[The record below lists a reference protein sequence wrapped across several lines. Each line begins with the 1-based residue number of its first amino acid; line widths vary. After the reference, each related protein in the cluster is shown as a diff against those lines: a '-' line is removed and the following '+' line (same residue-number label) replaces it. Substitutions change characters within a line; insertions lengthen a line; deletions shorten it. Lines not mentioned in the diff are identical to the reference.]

1 MRYEE
6 KFVLDYGSDFFE
18 LNVGQY
24 FSQVDERSLQ
34 RFLRLAKSHCTEAQR
49 KSLLNSMRVEQYYRL
64 SVLRQLDE
72 LWDRRESLLCDAF
85 GTIYS
90 FTPDKKTP
98 EKRLERLTSKL
109 GDRIQIIQKERWNA

>member
-6 KFVLDYGSDFFE
+6 KFVLDYGSGFFE

-34 RFLRLAKSHCTEAQR
+34 RFLRLARAHCTEDQR
-49 KSLLNSMRVEQYYRL
+49 GSLLNSMWAERDYRV
-64 SVLRQLDE
+64 SVLRQLEE
-72 LWDRRESLLCDAF
+72 LWDRRESLLCDVF

-98 EKRLERLTSKL
+98 EKRLERLTAKL
-109 GDRIQIIQKERWNA
+109 DDRIQVIQKERWNA